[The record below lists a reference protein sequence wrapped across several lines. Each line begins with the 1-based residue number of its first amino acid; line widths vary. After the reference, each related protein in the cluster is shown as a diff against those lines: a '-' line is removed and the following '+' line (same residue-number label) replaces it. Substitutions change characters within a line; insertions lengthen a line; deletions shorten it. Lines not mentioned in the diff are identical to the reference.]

1 MDSTMK
7 PGDLIEVWGADPT
20 TWMQIYDPYGV
31 ISVSRGTIGV
41 VIAVSGARAA
51 FRAGY
56 IEVLFSGD
64 RLGFIGKHTLR
75 IME

>member
-1 MDSTMK
+1 MK
-7 PGDLIEVWGADPT
+7 PGDLIEVWVERALGAPLYTYNPYSMT
-20 TWMQIYDPYGV
+20 T
-31 ISVSRGTIGV
+31 VSRGTIGV
-41 VIAVSGARAA
+41 VIAVSGVRAA

-56 IEVLFSGD
+56 IEVLLSGD

>member
-1 MDSTMK
+1 MK
-7 PGDLIEVWGADPT
+7 PGDLIEVWVEQALGAPLYT
-20 TWMQIYDPYGV
+20 YDPYSMTTV
-31 ISVSRGTIGV
+31 FRGTIGV
-41 VIAVSGARAA
+41 VLAVSGVRAA

-56 IEVLFSGD
+56 IEVLLSGD

>member
-1 MDSTMK
+1 MK
-7 PGDLIEVWGADPT
+7 PGDLIEVWWTPTPT